1 MPEVGPWR
9 ERVGLKER
17 RHKTMDQTQT
27 QDAKELASEVLE
39 QNQDIL
45 ENLAQIKMRQTLGID
60 HSKGN

>member
-1 MPEVGPWR
+1 
-9 ERVGLKER
+9 
-17 RHKTMDQTQT
+17 MDQTQT